1 MIGKIQ
7 AIVGKVRESSLQLLS
22 VASEIAATARHQEQ
36 TVNNLSSS
44 TTQVAAIGPRDLRD
58 QQGPVRH
65 DERGE
70 PVGRPRRRPGDH
82 AAATTR
88 PRWRPR

>member
-7 AIVGKVRESSLQLLS
+7 GIVGKVRESSLQLLS
-22 VASEIAATARHQEQ
+22 VASEIAATARYQEQ
-36 TVNNLSSS
+36 TVNNLSAS
-44 TTQVAAIGPRDLRD
+44 TTEVAASVREISATSKDLSGTMNEVS
-58 QQGPVRH
+58 QSAA
-65 DERGE
+65 
-70 PVGRPRRRPGDH
+70 PRRRPGDH